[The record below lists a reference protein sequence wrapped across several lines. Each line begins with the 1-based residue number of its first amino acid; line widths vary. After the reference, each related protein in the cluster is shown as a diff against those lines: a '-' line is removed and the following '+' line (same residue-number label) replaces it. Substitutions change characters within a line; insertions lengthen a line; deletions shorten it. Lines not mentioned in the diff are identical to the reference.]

1 MTKKYTISN
10 GTETVEVDASVVDSI
25 LKLFKKDEPIKQIED
40 FTPKWTCLSLPPDE
54 DARLKMPVWMTKNL
68 EIDDGEGGITR
79 NPDHPEYGCYYTWEA
94 AKRIAD
100 KIPGWHL
107 PTVQEWDMLAV
118 IAGGIDVA
126 GKKLK
131 SENCWKQDFAG
142 EDVFGFAALPAG
154 YYYGCVYNV
163 GSCSYFWTA
172 TEYDSTN
179 AYLRYFGTGESMV
192 SINAYKNRQYSVRLV
207 KDY

>member
-40 FTPKWTCLSLPPDE
+40 FTPQWTCLSLPPDE
-54 DARLKMPVWMTKNL
+54 DARLKMPVWMTGNL
-68 EIDDGEGGITR
+68 AIDDGEGGITR

-94 AKRIAD
+94 AKRVAS

-107 PTVQEWDMLAV
+107 PTQQEWDMLAV
-118 IAGGIDVA
+118 ISGGSDVA

-131 SENCWKQDFAG
+131 SRSGWKYDGKGTNDF
-142 EDVFGFAALPAG
+142 DFTALPAG
-154 YYYGCVYNV
+154 NYYGSFYGV

-172 TEYDSTN
+172 TEYDSIN

-192 SINAYKNRQYSVRLV
+192 SSNDYKNRQYSVRLV